1 MGNPI
6 FNMLGGS
13 AGGQNPMLG
22 MLMSIMGGGKPNM
35 NAMVNQLMQNN
46 PQAKQAWQQAQ
57 EMAKGKSQ
65 SDIQSIVEDMA
76 SKNGISKEQLQS
88 MIKQFK

>member
-13 AGGQNPMLG
+13 VGGQNPMFS
-22 MLMSIMGGGKPNM
+22 MLMSMMGGGKPNM
-35 NAMVNQLMQNN
+35 NTMVNQLIQNN

>member
-22 MLMSIMGGGKPNM
+22 MLMSMMGGGKPNM